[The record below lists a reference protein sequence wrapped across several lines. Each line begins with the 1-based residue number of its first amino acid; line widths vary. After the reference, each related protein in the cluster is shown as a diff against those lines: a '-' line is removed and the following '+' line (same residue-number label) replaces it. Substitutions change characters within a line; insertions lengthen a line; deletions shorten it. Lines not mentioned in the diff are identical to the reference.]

1 MSIRPKFHSL
11 LSVTLLTLYLVLA
24 TLPTVNAQRAKT
36 RATAAQKAE
45 EDVKKKRLVVARLTL
60 RGTVPEMSSPD
71 GLFATGNSSLLGLV
85 DRMDQAASDE
95 DISGLI
101 LKIRG
106 TAIGRAQSEDLR
118 LAIQRTRAAGRKV
131 YADLESAMAPDYL
144 LACACDHIIMPES
157 GTLMIPGVRA
167 EITFYKTLFDF
178 FGVKADMMQVGSHKG
193 AAEPYTRSSMS
204 PEFRAQYDQLLTDF
218 YDQMVETIARDRK
231 LPVDTVKNLVDQGL
245 FTAQEALKAG
255 LIDEVAYG
263 DQIKQRLSKDLA
275 ADEAQIDIMN
285 GYAIKKVETD
295 FSGMMGMVKLFDLL
309 LNGSD
314 AKKTNKNKKIA
325 VIYAVGTIVSGESS
339 FSLLGGA
346 SVGSD
351 TLISALKQADD
362 DKTVQAIVLRVDS
375 PGGSA
380 LASDL
385 IWREIQRIKKPVIA
399 SMGNIAASGGYY
411 ISMGCDQIFAQPG
424 TLTGSIGVVGGK
436 ISFGGLFDRFGVRTE
451 VISKGKNSGLL
462 STTSSMTESER
473 TIWKTNM
480 EDVYRQFT
488 SKAAAGR
495 KLSLEELEPLASG
508 RVWTGRQAKAHK
520 LVDHLGTL
528 HEAIQAAKK
537 AAKFGADEKAELL
550 ILPESQSFLEQLLGG
565 GGGLPGFTTPASHP
579 WLRNIRDVEAVRSLF
594 AEPSLLMLP
603 YRINI
608 R

>member
-1 MSIRPKFHSL
+1 MSIRPMLQPPLTAAL
-11 LSVTLLTLYLVLA
+11 LALYLLLA
-24 TLPTVNAQRAKT
+24 MLPMANAQRAKA
-36 RATAAQKAE
+36 RAAAPKKAAE
-45 EDVKKKRLVVARLTL
+45 EEEKKRLVVARLTL
-60 RGTVPEMSSPD
+60 RGALPEVSSSD
-71 GLFATGNSSLLGLV
+71 GLLATGNSSLLGLV

-95 DISGLI
+95 DLSGLI

-118 LAIQRTRAAGRKV
+118 QAIQRTRAAGRKV

-218 YDQMVETIARDRK
+218 YDQMVETIAQDRK
-231 LPVDTVKNLVDQGL
+231 LPVDTVRKLVDQGL

-275 ADEAQIDIMN
+275 TEEAQIDIMN
-285 GYAIKKVETD
+285 GYAIKKVEND

-314 AKKTNKNKKIA
+314 AKKTTKNKKIA

-339 FSLLGGA
+339 FSLLGGT

-351 TLISALKQADD
+351 TLISALKQADG

-462 STTSSMTESER
+462 STTSPMTESER

-488 SKAAAGR
+488 NKASAGR
-495 KLSLEELEPLASG
+495 KLSLKELEPLASG
-508 RVWTGRQAKAHK
+508 RVWTGRQAKAHR
-520 LVDHLGTL
+520 LVDHMGTL
-528 HEAIQAAKK
+528 QEAIQAAKQ
-537 AAKFGADEKAELL
+537 AAKLGADETTDLL

-565 GGGLPGFTTPASHP
+565 GGALPGFTTPASHP

>member
-1 MSIRPKFHSL
+1 MSIRPMLQPPLTAAL
-11 LSVTLLTLYLVLA
+11 LALYLLLA
-24 TLPTVNAQRAKT
+24 MLPMANAQRAKA
-36 RATAAQKAE
+36 RATAPKKAAE
-45 EDVKKKRLVVARLTL
+45 EEEKKRLVVARLTL
-60 RGTVPEMSSPD
+60 RGALPEMSSSD
-71 GLFATGNSSLLGLV
+71 GLLATGNSSLLGLV
-85 DRMDQAASDE
+85 DRMEQAASDE
-95 DISGLI
+95 DLSGLI

-118 LAIQRTRAAGRKV
+118 QAIQRTRAAGRKV

-218 YDQMVETIARDRK
+218 YDQMVETIAQDRK
-231 LPVDTVKNLVDQGL
+231 LPVDTVRKLVDQGL

-263 DQIKQRLSKDLA
+263 DQIKERLSKDLA
-275 ADEAQIDIMN
+275 TEEAQIDIMN
-285 GYAIKKVETD
+285 GYAIKKVEND

-314 AKKTNKNKKIA
+314 AKKTTKNKKIA

-339 FSLLGGA
+339 FSLLGGT

-351 TLISALKQADD
+351 TLISALKQADG

-462 STTSSMTESER
+462 STTSPMTESER

-488 SKAAAGR
+488 SKASAGR

-508 RVWTGRQAKAHK
+508 RVWTGRQAKAHR
-520 LVDHLGTL
+520 LVDHMGTL

-537 AAKFGADEKAELL
+537 AAKLGADEKAELL

-565 GGGLPGFTTPASHP
+565 GGALPGFTTPASHP

>member
-1 MSIRPKFHSL
+1 MSIRPKLHPL
-11 LSVTLLTLYLVLA
+11 LSATLLTLYLVLA

-36 RATAAQKAE
+36 RATVPQKAE
-45 EDVKKKRLVVARLTL
+45 EDAIKKRLVVARLTL
-60 RGTVPEMSSPD
+60 RGSVPEMSAPD
-71 GLFATGNSSLLGLV
+71 GLFATGTSSLLGLV

-131 YADLESAMAPDYL
+131 YADLESAMMPDYL

-218 YDQMVETIARDRK
+218 YDQLVETIARDRK
-231 LPVDTVKNLVDQGL
+231 LPVATVKKLVDQGL

-314 AKKTNKNKKIA
+314 AKKTTKNKKIA

-351 TLISALKQADD
+351 TLISALQQADK

-508 RVWTGRQAKAHK
+508 RVWTGRQAKERR

-528 HEAIQAAKK
+528 HEAIQAARK
-537 AAKFGADEKAELL
+537 AAKLGADEKAELL

-565 GGGLPGFTTPASHP
+565 GGALPGFTTPASHP

>member
-1 MSIRPKFHSL
+1 MLQPPLTAAL
-11 LSVTLLTLYLVLA
+11 LALYLLLTM
-24 TLPTVNAQRAKT
+24 LPIANAQRA
-36 RATAAQKAE
+36 RARGTAPPKAAE
-45 EDVKKKRLVVARLTL
+45 EEKKKRLVVARLTL
-60 RGTVPEMSSPD
+60 RGALPEMSSSD
-71 GLFATGNSSLLGLV
+71 GLLATGNSSLLGLV

-95 DISGLI
+95 DLSGLI

-118 LAIQRTRAAGRKV
+118 QAIQRTRAAGRKV

-218 YDQMVETIARDRK
+218 YDQMVETIAQDRK
-231 LPVDTVKNLVDQGL
+231 LPVDTVRKLVDQGL

-275 ADEAQIDIMN
+275 TEEAQIDIMN
-285 GYAIKKVETD
+285 GYAIKKVEND

-314 AKKTNKNKKIA
+314 AKKTTKNKKIA

-339 FSLLGGA
+339 FSLLGGT

-351 TLISALKQADD
+351 TLISALKQANG

-462 STTSSMTESER
+462 STTSPMTESER

-488 SKAAAGR
+488 SKASAGR
-495 KLSLEELEPLASG
+495 KLSLKELEPLASG
-508 RVWTGRQAKAHK
+508 RVWTGRQAKAHR
-520 LVDHLGTL
+520 LVDHMGTL

-537 AAKFGADEKAELL
+537 AAKLGADEKSELL
-550 ILPESQSFLEQLLGG
+550 ILPESQSFLDQLLGG
-565 GGGLPGFTTPASHP
+565 GGALPGFTTPASHP
-579 WLRNIRDVEAVRSLF
+579 WLRNIRDVEALRSLF

>member
-1 MSIRPKFHSL
+1 MSIRPKLHSL
-11 LSVTLLTLYLVLA
+11 LSATLLALYLVLA

-36 RATAAQKAE
+36 RATVPQKAE
-45 EDVKKKRLVVARLTL
+45 EDAKKKRLVVARLTL
-60 RGTVPEMSSPD
+60 RGTVPEMSAPD
-71 GLFATGNSSLLGLV
+71 GLFATGTSSLLGLV

-131 YADLESAMAPDYL
+131 YADLESAMTPDYL

-193 AAEPYTRSSMS
+193 AAEPYMRSSMS

-218 YDQMVETIARDRK
+218 YDQLVETIARDRK
-231 LPVDTVKNLVDQGL
+231 LPVNTVKKLVDQGL
-245 FTAQEALKAG
+245 FTAQEALQAG

-285 GYAIKKVETD
+285 GYAIKKVATD

-314 AKKTNKNKKIA
+314 AKKTTKNKKIA

-339 FSLLGGA
+339 FNLLGGV

-351 TLISALKQADD
+351 TLISALKQADED
-362 DKTVQAIVLRVDS
+362 QTVQAIVLRVDS

-436 ISFGGLFDRFGVRTE
+436 ISFGGLLDRFGVRTE

-480 EDVYRQFT
+480 ENVYRQFT

-508 RVWTGRQAKAHK
+508 RVWTGRQAKAHR

-550 ILPESQSFLEQLLGG
+550 ILPKSQSFLEQLLGG
-565 GGGLPGFTTPASHP
+565 GGALPGFTTPASHP
-579 WLRNIRDVEAVRSLF
+579 WLRNIQDVEAVRSLF

>member
-1 MSIRPKFHSL
+1 MSIRPIL
-11 LSVTLLTLYLVLA
+11 QPPLTAAMLTLYLLLA
-24 TLPTVNAQRAKT
+24 TLPMANAQRAKA
-36 RATAAQKAE
+36 RATAPQKVE
-45 EDVKKKRLVVARLTL
+45 EEEKKKRLVVARLTL
-60 RGTVPEMSSPD
+60 RGALSEMSSSD
-71 GLFATGNSSLLGLV
+71 GLLATGNSSLLSLV
-85 DRMDQAASDE
+85 NRMDQAASDE
-95 DISGLI
+95 DLSGLI

-118 LAIQRTRAAGRKV
+118 QAIQRTRAAGRKV

-231 LPVDTVKNLVDQGL
+231 LPVDTVRKLVDQGL
-245 FTAQEALKAG
+245 FTASEALKAG
-255 LIDEVAYG
+255 LIDEIAYG

-275 ADEAQIDIMN
+275 TEETQIDIMN
-285 GYAIKKVETD
+285 GYAIKKVEND

-314 AKKTNKNKKIA
+314 AKKTTKNKKIA

-351 TLISALKQADD
+351 TLISALKQADG

-436 ISFGGLFDRFGVRTE
+436 ISFGGLFDRFGVKTE
-451 VISKGKNSGLL
+451 IISKGKNSGLL
-462 STTSSMTESER
+462 SATSPMTESER

-488 SKAAAGR
+488 SKASAGR

-508 RVWTGRQAKAHK
+508 RVWTGRQAKAHR
-520 LVDHLGTL
+520 LVDHMGTL
-528 HEAIQAAKK
+528 HEAIQAAKE
-537 AAKFGADEKAELL
+537 AAKLGADEKAELL

-565 GGGLPGFTTPASHP
+565 GGALPGFTTPASHP

>member
-1 MSIRPKFHSL
+1 MGR
-11 LSVTLLTLYLVLA
+11 
-24 TLPTVNAQRAKT
+24 AQA
-36 RATAAQKAE
+36 
-45 EDVKKKRLVVARLTL
+45 EDVRL
-60 RGTVPEMSSPD
+60 
-71 GLFATGNSSLLGLV
+71 
-85 DRMDQAASDE
+85 
-95 DISGLI
+95 
-101 LKIRG
+101 
-106 TAIGRAQSEDLR
+106 AIGRA
-118 LAIQRTRAAGRKV
+118 RAAGRKI
-131 YADLESAMAPDYL
+131 YADLQDAGTQDYL
-144 LACACDHIIMPES
+144 LASACDHIIMPES
-157 GTLMIPGVRA
+157 GTLMIPGLRA

-178 FGVKADMMQVGSHKG
+178 FGIKADMMQVGSYKG

-204 PEFRAQYDQLLTDF
+204 PEFRQQYEQLLGDF
-218 YDQMVETIARDRK
+218 YDQLIETIAKDRK
-231 LPVDTVKNLVDQGL
+231 LPVEKVRGLIDQGL
-245 FTAQEALKAG
+245 FSAEQALQAG
-255 LIDEVAYG
+255 LIDEIAYG
-263 DQIKQRLSKDLA
+263 DQIKDRLSKDLA
-275 ADEAQIDIMN
+275 TDTSQIDLVN
-285 GYAIKKVETD
+285 GYAVKKVEND

-309 LNGSD
+309 LNGED
-314 AKKTNKNKKIA
+314 GKKASQQKKVA
-325 VIYAVGTIVSGESS
+325 VVYAVGTIVSGEST
-339 FSLLGGA
+339 FSLLGGTA
-346 SVGSD
+346 VGSD
-351 TLISALKQADD
+351 TLVRALKQADD

-508 RVWTGRQAKAHK
+508 RVWTGRQAKARR

-537 AAKFGADEKAELL
+537 AAKFGDDEKAELL

-565 GGGLPGFTTPASHP
+565 GGALPGFTTPASHP